1 MVSAAGQAQMGVCLC
16 KHQVAQKLQIQGF
29 SCLSYLLNRGPVGL
43 LPQRN
48 QEGAHGRRYRL
59 LLCIKSFDPVAQS
72 AFAYPKFPA
81 ELFARL
87 SPFELAHHLLPNL
100 LGVGASWG
108 HDRSYYRMA
117 SPAPR
122 ALTPDYPR
130 LNPHAPAPNLA
141 AIAAP
146 EIQLCP
152 ANRAFY
158 QSFPNSP
165 SYFFHYPSIIA
176 LEIFAA
182 IYYDQDVSWG

>member
-1 MVSAAGQAQMGVCLC
+1 MVAAIDFCFVSKALTQLRRVLS
-16 KHQVAQKLQIQGF
+16 HIPSSLL
-29 SCLSYLLNRGPVGL
+29 SCLRGF
-43 LPQRN
+43 R
-48 QEGAHGRRYRL
+48 
-59 LLCIKSFDPVAQS
+59 
-72 AFAYPKFPA
+72 
-81 ELFARL
+81 RL
-87 SPFELAHHLLPNL
+87 SSRTRLLPNL

-122 ALTPDYPR
+122 ALSPDYPR
-130 LNPHAPAPNLA
+130 LNPRAPAPNLA

>member
-1 MVSAAGQAQMGVCLC
+1 MGVCLC

-29 SCLSYLLNRGPVGL
+29 SCLSYLLNEGPVRL

-72 AFAYPKFPA
+72 ALGYSKFPA
-81 ELFARL
+81 ELFTWL
-87 SPFELAHHLLPNL
+87 SPLELAHRLLPNL

-117 SPAPR
+117 SPALR
-122 ALTPDYPR
+122 ALSPDYPR
-130 LNPHAPAPNLA
+130 LNPRAPAPNLA
-141 AIAAP
+141 AIAASK
-146 EIQLCP
+146 LYLLP
-152 ANRAFY
+152 ATRAFHK
-158 QSFPNSP
+158 PCPHSP
-165 SYFFHYPSIIA
+165 SYFFHYPSIIT

-182 IYYDQDVSWG
+182 I